1 MTYGNI
7 YVTIVKAL
15 LEELRLEPPCADE
28 DISAKWRFGPGPLL
42 LRLLRRKTQLGLRL
56 GGR

>member
-1 MTYGNI
+1 MDLTRPRENGR
-7 YVTIVKAL
+7 TGGARKP
-15 LEELRLEPPCADE
+15 EPGISADE